1 MALYEI
7 RTYTVRADKM
17 AEAMNLYQEEGF
29 PALQKGGQD
38 KKLVG
43 YLEATPVCSTRS
55 CTCGSLMTMRTAARF
70 GPACRRTRNSS
81 KVSPRNSDRCWY
93 RRR

>member
-7 RTYTVRADKM
+7 RTYTVRVDKM
-17 AEAMNLYQEEGF
+17 AEAIKLYQEEGF

-43 YLEATPVCSTRS
+43 YFKRHRHDQP
-55 CTCGSLMTMRTAARF
+55 
-70 GPACRRTRNSS
+70 
-81 KVSPRNSDRCWY
+81 DRPHVEI
-93 RRR
+93 